1 MRTIRTM
8 RTIALAFAL
17 AVPAL
22 LPLQHAFAVTPAE
35 IQSAFEAEARK
46 SAPGFAGSS
55 AARGERF
62 FKATHGND
70 WSCASCHTQNP
81 LAAGRH
87 ARTGKDITPLAP
99 AANAQR
105 FADPDKVEKWFRR
118 NCGDVLGRACSA
130 AEKGDVVAYLRS
142 LGN

>member
-1 MRTIRTM
+1 MRTT
-8 RTIALAFAL
+8 TLSFAL
-17 AVPAL
+17 AAPAL
-22 LPLQHAFAVTPAE
+22 LLAQPAFAVTPAE
-35 IQSAFEAEARK
+35 IQSSLEAEARK
-46 SAPGFAGSS
+46 SAPGFAGFS

-62 FKATHGND
+62 FNATHGND

-81 LAAGRH
+81 MAAGRH
-87 ARTGKDITPLAP
+87 AKTGKDITPLAP

-142 LGN
+142 LVK

>member
-1 MRTIRTM
+1 MRKTTL
-8 RTIALAFAL
+8 TLTLAAQ
-17 AVPAL
+17 AL
-22 LPLQHAFAVTPAE
+22 LLMQPTLAVTPAE
-35 IQSAFEAEARK
+35 IQSTLEAEARK
-46 SAPGFAGSS
+46 SAPGFAGFS
-55 AARGERF
+55 AASGERF
-62 FKATHGND
+62 FKAAHGHE

-87 ARTGKDITPLAP
+87 AKTGKNITPLAP

-105 FADPDKVEKWFRR
+105 FSDPDKVEKWFRR

-142 LGN
+142 LGK